1 MPAVPNKTPAAKIPV
16 FFLTGKVDKDSIT
29 KVMPLK
35 PEGYLLKNQQPMEIK
50 KNIDDYF
57 SKKLGKNR
65 KAK

>member
-1 MPAVPNKTPAAKIPV
+1 MIRSEKDFAKIPV

-50 KNIDDYF
+50 KNIDRYF
-57 SKKLGKNR
+57 QKKTG
-65 KAK
+65 